1 MLSTQQNITIRS
13 GRLARFIQVDP
24 GVAGMNSEV
33 KSDPIANEFSGLR
46 RLEHSL
52 PSSWYFDPAQYH
64 RELRDIW
71 YRNWIYLCR
80 ADSVAAP
87 ASFRTFTIGTQ
98 PVLLVRDE
106 AGVLRA
112 FYNTCRHRGSMLC
125 SESAGRLPAKGITCP
140 YHAWTY
146 RLSGELARIPSAG
159 RAHHVPIG
167 DTALYPIALRQWQ
180 GFVYV
185 KLDDSSRG
193 FSDNFN
199 ANTESLAHWPLAEL
213 ASGHRL
219 TKRLHCNWKIF
230 WENYNECLHC
240 PTVHPALSSLVPIY
254 RRGIMEQ
261 RDDPDWR
268 AHTADTD
275 PAHRGGL
282 RAGAA
287 TWAVDGCSL
296 GHEFPALTAEE
307 RRVGYHY
314 MTSLPSHYLVA
325 HVDHVRSSRLL
336 PLGPEETE
344 LEIEWLFPPATL
356 ADRDVDIRKVCD
368 FSAQVM
374 AEDGAAC
381 EMNQRGLRSAPHAQ
395 GMLMPEEYD
404 VFRLHQWLRGQL
416 VAPE

>member
-1 MLSTQQNITIRS
+1 
-13 GRLARFIQVDP
+13 
-24 GVAGMNSEV
+24 MNSEV
-33 KSDPIANEFSGLR
+33 KPERIAQEFSGLR
-46 RLEHSL
+46 QLEHSL
-52 PSSWYFDPAQYH
+52 PSTWYFDSAHYAL
-64 RELRDIW
+64 ELERIW

-80 ADSVAAP
+80 ADTLAAP
-87 ASFRTFTIGTQ
+87 CSFRTFTIGSQ
-98 PVLLVRDE
+98 PVLIVRD
-106 AGVLRA
+106 ATGALRA

-125 SESAGRLPAKGITCP
+125 SEPAGRLPANAITCP

-146 RLSGELARIPSAG
+146 RLTGELARIPSAG
-159 RAHHVPIG
+159 RAHHVPIA
-167 DTALYPIALRQWQ
+167 DTALYPVALKEWQ

-185 KLDDSSRG
+185 KLGDSSHAL
-193 FSDNFN
+193 SDNFN
-199 ANTESLAHWPLAEL
+199 ANTETLAHWPLAEL
-213 ASGHRL
+213 ASGYRL

-268 AHTADTD
+268 AHAADPD
-275 PAHRGGL
+275 PSHRGGL
-282 RAGAA
+282 RSGAA
-287 TWAVDGCSL
+287 TWAVDGRSL
-296 GHEFPALTAEE
+296 GHEFPALTHEE

-356 ADRDVDIRKVCD
+356 EDPAVDIRKVCD

-374 AEDGAAC
+374 AEDAAAC
-381 EMNQRGLRSAPHAQ
+381 EMNQRGLRSAPHAR

-404 VFRLHQWLRGQL
+404 LWRLHEWLRGQL
-416 VAPE
+416 VERG